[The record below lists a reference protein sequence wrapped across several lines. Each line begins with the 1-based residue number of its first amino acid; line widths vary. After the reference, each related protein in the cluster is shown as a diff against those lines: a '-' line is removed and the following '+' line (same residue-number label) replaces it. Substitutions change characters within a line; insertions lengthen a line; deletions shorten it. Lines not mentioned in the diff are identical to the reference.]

1 MKYAS
6 LIFIA
11 IGLMAS
17 IFSLFTFQTIN
28 SAYYLAAVVRL
39 FSNEFSVL
47 ELREHSPFEITNQL
61 STYFYILLS
70 VTFCLIASLMELKRM
85 KTVGRNARS
94 ASVIALTVAVLLLNS
109 NVYDWNAMPV

>member
-17 IFSLFTFQTIN
+17 ILSLFSFQTIS
-28 SAYYLAAVVRL
+28 SAHYLAAVVRL
-39 FSNEFSVL
+39 FSNEFSAL
-47 ELREHSPFEITNQL
+47 EFREHSPFEITNQL

-70 VTFCLIASLMELKRM
+70 VAFCLIASLMELNRM

-94 ASVIALTVAVLLLNS
+94 ASIIALTAAVIFLNS
-109 NVYDWNAMPV
+109 NVYDWNTMPI